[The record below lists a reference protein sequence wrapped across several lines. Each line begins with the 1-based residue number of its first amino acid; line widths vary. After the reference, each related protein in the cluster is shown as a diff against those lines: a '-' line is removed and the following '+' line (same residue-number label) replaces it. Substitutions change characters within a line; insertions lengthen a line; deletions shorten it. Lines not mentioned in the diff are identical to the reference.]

1 MILKI
6 FVTGDSSI
14 DKLEIAKK
22 IVEKND
28 DFSIAPKFTN
38 DISRKDKIGD
48 DYVYYMDNVDVDL
61 SYKNNAF
68 LYVKTDDNYITTGV
82 TLDNFYNNDVFYLDI
97 YDFNSISDS
106 IIYSYDSLL
115 VWVDTKRQRKITE
128 EDSQNAN
135 HLIERA
141 NELTTLYFLDE
152 SAEHISDIVVRYLNG
167 TIEER
172 QNIVEENS

>member
-68 LYVKTDDNYITTGV
+68 LYVKTDDN
-82 TLDNFYNNDVFYLDI
+82 
-97 YDFNSISDS
+97 
-106 IIYSYDSLL
+106 
-115 VWVDTKRQRKITE
+115 
-128 EDSQNAN
+128 
-135 HLIERA
+135 
-141 NELTTLYFLDE
+141 
-152 SAEHISDIVVRYLNG
+152 
-167 TIEER
+167 
-172 QNIVEENS
+172 